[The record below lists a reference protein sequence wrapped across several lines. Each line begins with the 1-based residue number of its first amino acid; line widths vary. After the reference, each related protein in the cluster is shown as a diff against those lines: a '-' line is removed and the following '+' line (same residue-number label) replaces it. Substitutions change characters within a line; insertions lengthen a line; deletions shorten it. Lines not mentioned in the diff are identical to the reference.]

1 MVESQTVA
9 QVDTVRDIMTT
20 PVFTIASTDSLLRTR
35 DRMTEDH
42 VSQLV
47 VTDQRSR
54 PIGFI
59 SKREIARFLL
69 EDDTT
74 RRLEEINVSEAST
87 QSIPTIRPFLPVYNA
102 ARMFDTENLAY
113 TVVTNDKPLLGIV
126 TETDLCQYFGKK
138 STAKFKVSEFMS
150 SDFIF
155 AKSTYPII
163 HVAQAVVFRQS
174 GVPVI
179 DEELVGMVTLSD
191 LLAIREKAP
200 KAVHGRPS
208 KRENDAAL
216 TTTKELMTKNPVTIP
231 EDMDLV
237 QTAQLMIDKGISSL
251 PVLDQSKKVVGL
263 LTKHDIVR
271 ALGRSNKGPTLEV

>member
-1 MVESQTVA
+1 M
-9 QVDTVRDIMTT
+9 DTVHDIMTPT
-20 PVFTIASTDSLLRTR
+20 VFTISPTDSLLKTR
-35 DRMTEDH
+35 DRMTKSR

-47 VTDQRSR
+47 VVDQRTR
-54 PIGFI
+54 PIGII
-59 SKREIARFLL
+59 SKRDIARFLL
-69 EDDTT
+69 EDDTP
-74 RRLEEINVSEAST
+74 RNLERIHVSEAST
-87 QSIPTIRPFLPVYNA
+87 QSIPTIRPSLPVLNA

-113 TVVTNDKPLLGIV
+113 TVITNEKALEGII

-163 HVAQAVVFRQS
+163 HVAQAIVFRQP

-179 DEELVGMVTLSD
+179 DEELVGMLTLSD

-200 KAVHGRPS
+200 KVAHGRLS
-208 KRENDAAL
+208 TKQNDAAL
-216 TTTKELMTKNPVTIP
+216 LTTRDLMTKNPVTIP
-231 EDMDLV
+231 EDQNLV
-237 QTAQLMIDKGISSL
+237 QTAQLMIEKGVSTL
-251 PVLDQSKKVVGL
+251 PVLDKDNKVVGL

-271 ALGRSNKGPTLEV
+271 ALGRANKSTAMEI

>member
-1 MVESQTVA
+1 LVESQTVT

-138 STAKFKVSEFMS
+138 SAAKFKVSEFMS

-200 KAVHGRPS
+200 KAVHGRLS

-216 TTTKELMTKNPVTIP
+216 TTTKELMTKNPVTVP

-237 QTAQLMIDKGISSL
+237 QTAQLMIEKGISSL

-271 ALGRSNKGPTLEV
+271 ALGRSNKGPTLEI